1 MSHPTHRI
9 GLSGEYLTASILSL
23 ISDNVLLTPN
33 AGLAD
38 LIFEYEDTFYRV
50 QVKSK
55 SKQEVHK
62 KNWRFDLR
70 RGSHTKDRKYKKG
83 LIDIF
88 ALVSL
93 EHRNIV
99 FIKPHT
105 ENQIT
110 IIDEHMK
117 NNDAVRNLLDILD
130 KN

>member
-1 MSHPTHRI
+1 MPAR
-9 GLSGEYLTASILSL
+9 
-23 ISDNVLLTPN
+23 N

-38 LIFEYEDTFYRV
+38 LIFEYQDTFYRV

-70 RGSHTKDRKYKKG
+70 RGSHTKDREYKKG

-117 NNDAVRNLLDILD
+117 NNDAVRNLLDILE
-130 KN
+130 NI